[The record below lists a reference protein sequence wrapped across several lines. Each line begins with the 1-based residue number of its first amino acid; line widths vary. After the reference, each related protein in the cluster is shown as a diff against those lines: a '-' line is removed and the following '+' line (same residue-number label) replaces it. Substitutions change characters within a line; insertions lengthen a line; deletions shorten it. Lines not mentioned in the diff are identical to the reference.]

1 MIAVGLTGNMGSG
14 KSTVARIFLSLGV
27 PVFNAD
33 IEARNVTADKRIVD
47 QIFEIF
53 GFSVQSPSGELDRK
67 ALASIVFA
75 DKSKLSQLNNLV
87 HPLIWKRY
95 QEWLNTQSSKKYII
109 HEAAILF
116 ESGLYKNVD
125 KIIVVEAPR
134 DIIIS
139 RTMLRDHISEDQV
152 MARLNNQWPVE
163 KMKQWADF
171 VIINDY
177 KQALLPQV
185 LGIDQQLGNR

>member
-1 MIAVGLTGNMGSG
+1 MITVGLTGNMGSG
-14 KSTVARIFLSLGV
+14 KSTVAHIFLSLGV

-47 QIFEIF
+47 QISELF
-53 GFSVQSPSGELDRK
+53 GPSVQSPSGELDRK
-67 ALASIVFA
+67 TLASIVFT
-75 DKSKLSQLNNLV
+75 DKSKLSQLNNLI

-95 QEWLNTQSSKKYII
+95 QDWLNAQSSKKYII

-116 ESGLYKNVD
+116 ELGLYKNVD
-125 KIIVVEAPR
+125 KIIVIEAPR

-139 RTMLRDHISEDQV
+139 RTMVRDHISEEQV
-152 MARLNNQWPVE
+152 IARLNNQWSVE

-185 LGIDQQLGNR
+185 LEVDKQLSNL